1 MNNFEKYFPLPW
13 KSDHIVYLWSTNNQT
28 PAMIDDNLWT
38 SEDNDLLDN
47 ICKMINGEIEPTF
60 ENVVYD
66 REDQTIRSNN
76 HTLLIIRGWGCLST
90 YLDSKEAAKVQ
101 DEMGEWIAKQ
111 ITKH

>member
-1 MNNFEKYFPLPW
+1 MNKFEEFFPLPW

-28 PAMIDDNLWT
+28 PAMIDDNHWT

-66 REDQTIRSNN
+66 REDQTIRSNG
-76 HTLLIIRGWGCLST
+76 HTLLIVRGWGLLHT
-90 YLDSKEAAKVQ
+90 HLETKEAAKVQ
-101 DEMGEWIAKQ
+101 DDMGEWIAKRLQ
-111 ITKH
+111 RV

>member
-1 MNNFEKYFPLPW
+1 MNKFEEFFPLPW
-13 KSDHIVYLWSTNNQT
+13 KSDSIVYLWSTNNQT

-38 SEDNDLLDN
+38 SQDNDLLDN

-66 REDQTIRSNN
+66 PEDQTIRSNN

-90 YLDSKEAAKVQ
+90 YLASKEAAKVQ
-101 DEMGEWIAKQ
+101 DEMGEWIANKLR
-111 ITKH
+111 K